1 MHVIAQS
8 EIFQVECDVAIILK
22 FHMPIVTDLTD
33 CDRTGWSLF
42 GGGGGGGGVWG
53 GGGGGGGGG
62 GVQVAHTPPS
72 ALPLSMGLILPNTH
86 TIPVT

>member
-8 EIFQVECDVAIILK
+8 EIFQVECDVAIVLR

-42 GGGGGGGGVWG
+42 KL
-53 GGGGGGGGG
+53 
-62 GVQVAHTPPS
+62 TTLTNLLLPSPP
-72 ALPLSMGLILPNTH
+72 PKR
-86 TIPVT
+86 